1 MNKLREAFT
10 KSSKTVIGFMTAG
23 DPTFEASVQN
33 VLALAE
39 GGADIIEIGIPF
51 SDPIAEGAI
60 IQQANIRALKNGMTT
75 DKAFQLVRKVREKID
90 TPICLITYLNPVFKY
105 GYDSFFKECADS
117 GVDGIFVPDM
127 PYEERPEAAEYAQ
140 KHGICIIPL
149 VAPAEPTRI
158 KAIAESA
165 NGDGYVY
172 VASAISDEGLT
183 EDSKAELK
191 AVIDEA
197 RKYTD
202 LPMAVWFGIHTPKE
216 AKRVAEIADGVIVE
230 SAAVELVTKH
240 GEKAAPYIAEFI
252 EQMRTALD
260 NM

>member
-1 MNKLREAFT
+1 MNKLTAAFEN
-10 KSSKTVIGFMTAG
+10 KKAVIGFMTAG
-23 DPTFEASVQN
+23 DPTFEQSIN
-33 VLALAE
+33 NILAIAE

-51 SDPIAEGAI
+51 SDPIAEGPI
-60 IQQANIRALKNGMTT
+60 IQTANVRSLANGMRT
-75 DKAFQLVRKVREKID
+75 DRIFELVERVREKID
-90 TPICLITYLNPVFKY
+90 TPILLITYLNPVFKY
-105 GYDSFFKECADS
+105 GYDEFFAECKRV
-117 GVDGIFVPDM
+117 GIDGIFIPDM
-127 PYEERPEAAEYAQ
+127 PFDERPEAAEFAKKYD
-140 KHGICIIPL
+140 ITIIPL
-149 VAPAEPTRI
+149 IAPAEEERI

-165 NGDGYVY
+165 EGYVY

-183 EDSKAELK
+183 DESKAELK
-191 AVIDEA
+191 ATIDTA

-252 EQMRTALD
+252 EQMKVALQ
-260 NM
+260 

>member
-1 MNKLREAFT
+1 MNKLTEAFNN
-10 KSSKTVIGFMTAG
+10 KKAVIGFMTAG
-23 DPTFEASVQN
+23 DPTFEQSIKN
-33 VLALAE
+33 ILAIAE

-51 SDPIAEGAI
+51 SDPIAEGPI
-60 IQQANIRALKNGMTT
+60 IQTANVRSLANGMRT
-75 DKAFQLVRKVREKID
+75 DRIFELVERVREKID
-90 TPICLITYLNPVFKY
+90 TPILLITYLNPVFKY
-105 GYDSFFKECADS
+105 GYDKFFAECKRV
-117 GVDGIFVPDM
+117 GIDGIFIPDM
-127 PYEERPEAAEYAQ
+127 PFDERPEAAEFAKKYD
-140 KHGICIIPL
+140 ITIIPL
-149 VAPAEPTRI
+149 IAPAEEERI

-165 NGDGYVY
+165 EGYVY

-183 EDSKAELK
+183 DESKAELK
-191 AVIDEA
+191 ATIDTA

-252 EQMRTALD
+252 EQMKVALQ
-260 NM
+260 

>member
-1 MNKLREAFT
+1 MNKLTAAFEN
-10 KSSKTVIGFMTAG
+10 KKAVIGFMTAG
-23 DPTFEASVQN
+23 DPTFEQSIN
-33 VLALAE
+33 NILAIAE

-51 SDPIAEGAI
+51 SDPIAEGPI
-60 IQQANIRALKNGMTT
+60 IQTANVRSLANGMRT
-75 DKAFQLVRKVREKID
+75 DRIFELVERVREKTD
-90 TPICLITYLNPVFKY
+90 TPILLITYLNPVFKY
-105 GYDSFFKECADS
+105 GYDEFFAECKRV
-117 GVDGIFVPDM
+117 GIDGIFIPDM
-127 PYEERPEAAEYAQ
+127 PFDERPEAAEFAKKYD
-140 KHGICIIPL
+140 ITIIPL
-149 VAPAEPTRI
+149 IAPAEEERI

-165 NGDGYVY
+165 EGYVY

-183 EDSKAELK
+183 DESKAELK
-191 AVIDEA
+191 ATIDTA

-252 EQMRTALD
+252 EQMKVALQ
-260 NM
+260 